1 MRKNKKNEALVGIEE
16 EKSYKTN
23 EEIIASW
30 DLNKVNVVYDLD
42 GVPVPVP
49 KGYVGSSVADENRI
63 NTGFVIY
70 EGETAVNELD
80 LFNEQ
85 KTRNQWVWVP
95 VNDVSRIYEEDA
107 NGKKYGKEYNFSATG
122 RTLRTGFYAKR
133 EPTILTGYENEKIFS
148 ECGMQGMT
156 QNKFLQKV
164 QLPLV
169 KMQKHWKI

>member
-1 MRKNKKNEALVGIEE
+1 MRKNRKNEAVVGIEE

-49 KGYVGSSVADENRI
+49 KGYVGSSVADEKRI

-70 EGETAVNELD
+70 EGESEVNGED

-95 VNDVSRIYEEDA
+95 VNDVSRIYEEDVD
-107 NGKKYGKEYNFSATG
+107 GKKYGKEYKFSAAG
-122 RTLRTGFYAKR
+122 RTLISNAKSKR
-133 EPTILTGYENEKIFS
+133 SSDIS
-148 ECGMQGMT
+148 
-156 QNKFLQKV
+156 
-164 QLPLV
+164 
-169 KMQKHWKI
+169 